1 MEFSLGH
8 LVALA
13 FILFLVLDLPQR
25 AAPFDSTAPVS
36 KGDWGFACVHLGPP
50 PPRSGVLTVSLGRGG
65 GRSALGD
72 APLRSGVHLPQ
83 LNSSEILT
91 CKETNFFLL

>member
-1 MEFSLGH
+1 MEFSLRH

-13 FILFLVLDLPQR
+13 FILFLVLALPQR
-25 AAPFDSTAPVS
+25 AVPFDSMAPVS

-50 PPRSGVLTVSLGRGG
+50 RSGVLPVSLGR
-65 GRSALGD
+65 SAPGD
-72 APLRSGVHLPQ
+72 ARLCSGAYLPQ